1 VTRGG
6 ATGRGLPGR
15 RRSARAFRWWA
26 TTLVCVALSL
36 PAIALAQSSEDS
48 ALERRVKAAFIY
60 QFIPYVEW
68 PPKAFPDAETPI
80 VVSVVG
86 SEQAVGEL
94 QEVIGKRSAQGR
106 PLLVRRW
113 RDSDAQGGP
122 HVVYVT
128 RSHADRLPAVARAA
142 QANGMLVV
150 SEQET
155 GLDQGGMINFRLV
168 DGKVRFD
175 VALGPAERAGL
186 RISSRLL
193 AVAQTVRSAS

>member
-1 VTRGG
+1 
-6 ATGRGLPGR
+6 
-15 RRSARAFRWWA
+15 
-26 TTLVCVALSL
+26 LSL
-36 PAIALAQSSEDS
+36 PAIALAQSAEDS

-68 PPKAFPDAETPI
+68 PPKSFPDSETPI

-86 SEQAVGEL
+86 SEQAVNEL
-94 QEVIGKRSAQGR
+94 QEVVGKRTAQGR

-113 RDSDAQGGP
+113 RDADAQGGP

-128 RSHADRLPAVARAA
+128 RPNADRLPAVARAA

-175 VALGPAERAGL
+175 VALTVAEQL
-186 RISSRLL
+186 HVKISARLL
-193 AVAQTVRSAS
+193 PVARRVLSGS